1 VFIFVASTTSVLIPI
16 SWGGVLYPWDHW
28 RTLVP
33 LLLGFAGLG
42 GFIAWEIYGAQ
53 EPLIT
58 LRVFM
63 NRTAAASYIGTV
75 MHGIIVRPPPLLF
88 SGETPD

>member
-1 VFIFVASTTSVLIPI
+1 M
-16 SWGGVLYPWDHW
+16 YPWNHW

-33 LLLGFAGLG
+33 LVLGFAGLL
-42 GFIAWEIYGAQ
+42 GFIAWEIYGAK

-63 NRTAAASYIGTV
+63 NRTATASYIGTV
-75 MHGIIVRPPPLLF
+75 MHGIIVRPPFVLWDILLTNDATTALGNPLLPPALF
-88 SGETPD
+88 